1 MSRFI
6 YPTRGLRTGH
16 PGPLAWF
23 FFWWLLIPIY
33 LLWLAMIAVFFI
45 VLLPVNIVRLFTTQK
60 PKQPLYD
67 MYTGERLR

>member
-1 MSRFI
+1 MSRF
-6 YPTRGLRTGH
+6 YFPQRALHSGH

-33 LLWLAMIAVFFI
+33 LLWLAMTAVFFI
-45 VLLPVNIVRLFTTQK
+45 VLLPVNIVRLLTTEK
-60 PKQPLYD
+60 PKQPLCD

>member
-1 MSRFI
+1 M
-6 YPTRGLRTGH
+6 
-16 PGPLAWF
+16 
-23 FFWWLLIPIY
+23 IPIY

-45 VLLPVNIVRLFTTQK
+45 VLLPVNIVRMFTTEK